1 MTAVTNDYERLANE
15 ILSSYKITEKPYKQ
29 ISRVC
34 KGEGIKIRSANL
46 SEGVDG
52 LFANIDEQKF
62 IFYNSNK
69 PRQRSVFTKAHE
81 LGHYFLQ
88 HTLDEKILTCSNI
101 GNNAKG
107 NSQEWQADQF
117 AVYFLMPKALMVRHY
132 AEICKLQNRMFGQP
146 LYVDRQPWNY
156 AEWKSTCAYFTM
168 ALGVSKEALR
178 YRLEA
183 LNLLNWNLN

>member
-1 MTAVTNDYERLANE
+1 MTAVTNEYEKLANE

-34 KGEGIKIRSANL
+34 KGEGIIIKPTNL

-117 AVYFLMPKALMVRHY
+117 AVYFLMPKELIFKHY
-132 AEICKLQNRMFGQP
+132 IEVCEMQRRTVGQP
-146 LYVDRQPWNY
+146 LYVDSQMWNY
-156 AEWKSTCAYFTM
+156 IDWQNTCAHFRL
-168 ALGVSKEALR
+168 ALGVSKEALK
-178 YRLEA
+178 YRLQN
-183 LNLLNWNLN
+183 LGLLNWNLD

>member
-1 MTAVTNDYERLANE
+1 MTALTNDFEKLANE
-15 ILSSYKITEKPYKQ
+15 VLTTYKITKSPFRE
-29 ISRVC
+29 ISKVC
-34 KGEGIKIRSANL
+34 KGENIRLRPVNL

-52 LFANIDEQKF
+52 LFANMDEQKF

-69 PRQRSVFTKAHE
+69 LPQRSVFTKAHE
-81 LGHYFLQ
+81 LGHYFLK
-88 HTLDEKILTCSNI
+88 HTLDEQKLICSNV
-101 GNNAKG
+101 GG
-107 NSQEWQADQF
+107 NSTSNKQEWQADQF
-117 AVYFLMPKALMVRHY
+117 AVYFLMPKELMVRHY

-178 YRLEA
+178 YRLES
-183 LNLLNWNLN
+183 LRLLNWNLD